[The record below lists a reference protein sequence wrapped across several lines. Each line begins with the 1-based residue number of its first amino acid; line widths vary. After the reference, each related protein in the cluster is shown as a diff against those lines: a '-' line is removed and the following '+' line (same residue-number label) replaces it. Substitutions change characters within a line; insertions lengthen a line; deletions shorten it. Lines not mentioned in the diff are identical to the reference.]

1 MQAALTAQL
10 QDSLRAGTVGAL
22 WEGDFPRYV
31 WGRID
36 GQVYEARL
44 VNKVLGEY
52 KGFPLEDDEW
62 PLGVFQDDA

>member
-1 MQAALTAQL
+1 MREELTAQL
-10 QDSLRAGTVGAL
+10 RDCLRAGKVGAP

-44 VNKVLGEY
+44 VNKMQGTY
-52 KGFPLEDDEW
+52 KGYPLEDDEW
-62 PLGVFQDDA
+62 PPGV